1 MISMKLNWS
10 SRSPFAR
17 KVMVTAHEAGV
28 AERIMCVP
36 TLVNAETFNADYAR
50 INPTGLLPALSL
62 DDGSVLF
69 DSDVICEY
77 LNETFAESRLLPP
90 HGPPRYETLR
100 RQSLGNAVMDRAVRW
115 LGENF
120 RPPALKSTDVTGACH
135 QWIETTLDALECD
148 VAVSNT
154 VESRFDLGDIAVAT
168 ALAYLDFRFAGID
181 WRRSRP
187 NLEAQFAGHAA
198 RHSLQATAFAAS

>member
-1 MISMKLNWS
+1 MKLNWS

-28 AERIMCVP
+28 AGRIMCIP

-77 LNETFAESRLLPP
+77 LNETFAAGRLLPP
-90 HGPPRYETLR
+90 RGPLRYETLR
-100 RQSLGNAVMDRAVRW
+100 RQSLGNALMDRAVRW

-135 QWIETTLDALECD
+135 QWIETTLDALERD
-148 VAVSNT
+148 VALSNAID
-154 VESRFDLGDIAVAT
+154 SRFDLGDIAVTT
-168 ALAYLDFRFAGID
+168 ALAYLDFRFSGIE

-187 NLEAQFAGHAA
+187 YLETQFARHAV
-198 RHSLQATAFAAS
+198 RPSLQATVFAAS